1 MRKMFTSLVLTL
13 SACMSYATGNTYSSN
28 NIDCVDNKSVNVVAE
43 DITFTDIVIDS
54 EKTEI
59 SCVFGENY
67 FKHTATKDGVLV
79 FHPLNYIP
87 VIFYSVDNTG
97 AGEEQLSVKQDAS
110 SQKYYYAEVLN
121 GETYYFK
128 TGFVMD
134 AATVEVYYDDGSLE
148 TGITLKS
155 SYENGDTFYLN
166 GENLELTID
175 RDVNIDSFKILYG
188 EGGSVDIPSEDII
201 PNFFN
206 NYYCSINLNPTIE
219 NLVDEG
225 KLSEDESFKVRIEG
239 IADKNNPEILYGE
252 DGSFEISLV
261 LGKLPATVTGISPVS
276 GSNIN
281 TYYIEGADE
290 GIITFTFSED
300 IQNVGEVSYSY
311 GDAEAG
317 SYVKGALSYQI
328 EGNTVAVNIQGI
340 TFPEKVVTTSS
351 GEVQTVVTIAFS
363 SIKTINGSD
372 VEPNID
378 GKLLGAMYYVVKENI
393 SYSSEITPL
402 DGGSLDNVSEIVVWT
417 NVKIF
422 YDGVELGY
430 KDKEGFDCQKLF
442 TVEECPSV
450 YDEDEEGYIMTVPLK
465 GIEFGAGNV
474 EFEVKNV
481 MLTNGDKKE
490 IKATFTTS
498 GSSSG
503 LQDVLSY
510 GEYAVVYDLNGILVT
525 EGLVNDII
533 GSLEKGKAYIV
544 NGKKIVVE

>member
-1 MRKMFTSLVLTL
+1 M
-13 SACMSYATGNTYSSN
+13 
-28 NIDCVDNKSVNVVAE
+28 
-43 DITFTDIVIDS
+43 
-54 EKTEI
+54 
-59 SCVFGENY
+59 
-67 FKHTATKDGVLV
+67 
-79 FHPLNYIP
+79 
-87 VIFYSVDNTG
+87 
-97 AGEEQLSVKQDAS
+97 
-110 SQKYYYAEVLN
+110 LN

-188 EGGSVDIPSEDII
+188 EDGSVEIPSEDII

-219 NLVDEG
+219 NLVNEG
-225 KLSEDESFKVRIEG
+225 KLSEGENFKVRIEG
-239 IADKNNPEILYGE
+239 IADKNNPEIVYGE

-430 KDKEGFDCQKLF
+430 KDKDGLDCQKLF

-510 GEYAVVYDLNGILVT
+510 GEYAVVYDLNGILVI
-525 EGLVNDII
+525 EGVVNDII